1 MAVLLTLLL
10 CAVPASSAAMGQSEK
25 YAEPSTQEM
34 WALLLERDYPAAYLD
49 TLVPPQLAGLY
60 KLAREKD
67 AHFYALAESGESGV
81 RGRISAER
89 LALSLVLSYTPVEY
103 EGDIY
108 FSEGYLTVHYC
119 WREPPVV
126 RGSDSIS
133 VSWDPELWQ
142 YGGDGDFTAQDLF
155 RHPASSR
162 WEVYET
168 WEQPQSI
175 TRGGVK
181 ISTDLGSGA
190 YLDGGLMWSYSTGL
204 AGTVQI
210 SLLPE
215 EMLSIQA
222 APGQMT
228 GVGAVYIHGK
238 TPLGLGL
245 GWFPRESAA
254 VECDVPYRRAE

>member
-1 MAVLLTLLL
+1 MFVLLALLL
-10 CAVPASSAAMGQSEK
+10 CAVTASSAVSGPEEK
-25 YAEPSTQEM
+25 SAEPSAQEM
-34 WALLLERDYPAAYLD
+34 RAFLLARDYPAEYLD

-60 KLAREKD
+60 ELAREKN
-67 AHFYALAESGESGV
+67 ARFYTLAESGESGI

-89 LALSLVLSYTPVEY
+89 LALSVVLSCTPLED
-103 EGDIY
+103 EGDTY
-108 FSEGYLTVHYC
+108 FSECYLTVHYR
-119 WREPPVV
+119 WREPPVL
-126 RGSDSIS
+126 RGSDSIA
-133 VSWDPELWQ
+133 VTWDPELWQ
-142 YGGDGDFTAQDLF
+142 YGGDRDFIAQDLF

-168 WEQPQSI
+168 WEQPRNI
-175 TRGGVK
+175 TLGGVE
-181 ISTDLGSGA
+181 ISPDLGSGA

-215 EMLSIQA
+215 EMRSIRA

-228 GVGAVYIHGK
+228 GVGAVYTHGK

-254 VECDVPYRRAE
+254 VECDVPYRRAA